1 MNYICRIKSH
11 CYIDTI
17 KQIRQMKK
25 VTTLLLTV
33 LLLSSCSEKIIRI
46 ACIGDSITEGAGLKK
61 QSVTSYPAILD
72 SILGNK
78 YNVMNCGRSATTL
91 QRNGD
96 FSYWNS
102 KEFTNTFVFEPSV
115 IVIKLGTNDT
125 KPQNWNAANF
135 EQDYQLLLDTL
146 NTLQTRPKI
155 FLVLPVPVY
164 KTEWGINDS
173 TLTKE
178 VIPIIKQLAKKNEL
192 TIIDLYT
199 GLSNS
204 KEYFPDNIH
213 PNENGTQKMASIVAQ
228 KILNFKTS
236 QK

>member
-1 MNYICRIKSH
+1 
-11 CYIDTI
+11 
-17 KQIRQMKK
+17 MKK
-25 VTTLLLTV
+25 ITTLLLT
-33 LLLSSCSEKIIRI
+33 LALLSSCSDKIVRV

-61 QSVTSYPAILD
+61 QSVTSYPAVLD
-72 SILGNK
+72 SILGTK
-78 YNVMNCGRSATTL
+78 YNVLNCGRSATTL

-102 KEFTNTFVFEPSV
+102 KEFTNTFVFRPSV
-115 IVIKLGTNDT
+115 IVVKLGSNDT
-125 KPQNWNAANF
+125 KPQNWNAVNF

-146 NTLQTRPKI
+146 KTIPSNPKI
-155 FLVLPVPVY
+155 FLCLPVPVY

-173 TLTKE
+173 TLTNG
-178 VIPIIKQLAKKNEL
+178 VIPIIKKIAEKNKL
-192 TIIDLYT
+192 TLIDLNS

-213 PNENGTQKMASIVAQ
+213 PNEGGAQKMASIVAQ
-228 KILNFKTS
+228 KILNFNTS